1 LIGFLERG
9 VSQKNLA
16 PDKTTA
22 LSWFGASGD
31 GLDLNGKGPP
41 ACLKPMTLD
50 DECPA
55 VSKVHLVVKL
65 KWVYR
70 DSHFS

>member
-50 DECPA
+50 DEC
-55 VSKVHLVVKL
+55 
-65 KWVYR
+65 
-70 DSHFS
+70 